1 MNSRMMNL
9 GLALVMGISVSA
21 FAADACSL
29 GRVNAGESHTKT
41 ANDVGSISGTAWD
54 YELWSAE
61 GEKTLTYYDNGTFK
75 AEWKISQEA
84 LFHVGNIYGST
95 NTGIAIHT
103 KKFSLE
109 YNFSK
114 EGDAPYGLI
123 GVYGRMEQPQGE
135 FYIVDDWYGEL
146 DESFI
151 GPAFGEYEVDGA
163 KYTIHAFLQENSES
177 WTGRS
182 TFVQFYCVRETK
194 RQCGYVDVS
203 AHLKK
208 LEEVFQGQKVTL
220 TTSRHRT
227 MEYPVQF
234 SGLVSQLMAMVD
246 VGGESQGSVDFT
258 YVRIGDLLSE
268 ESSSSAAPESSS
280 DAESSSSV
288 VGSSSSVAGSSASIE
303 GPSSSTTVL
312 SQKALVSTFDRT
324 LMVFDLQ
331 GRILGHV
338 HVPAGTSVNSAVL
351 AKFGRPGSYIVK

>member
-1 MNSRMMNL
+1 MNL
-9 GLALVMGISVSA
+9 GLALVMGVSVSA

-288 VGSSSSVAGSSASIE
+288 VGSSSSVAESSASIE
-303 GPSSSTTVL
+303 GSSSSTTVL
-312 SQKALVSTFDRT
+312 SQKALVSTVDRD

-338 HVPAGTSVNSAVL
+338 FVPAGESVNSAVL

>member
-1 MNSRMMNL
+1 MNL
-9 GLALVMGISVSA
+9 GLALVMGVSVSA

-29 GRVNAGESHTKT
+29 GRPSSVEGHTKT
-41 ANDVGSISGTAWD
+41 ATGVGAFDNLPWK
-54 YELWSAE
+54 YELWSPN
-61 GEKTLTYYDNGTFK
+61 GEKTLTYYDDGSFK
-75 AEWKISQEA
+75 ANWKISQEA
-84 LFHVGNIYGST
+84 FFHVGQEFGST

-220 TTSRHRT
+220 TTSRQRT
-227 MEYPVQF
+227 VEYPVQF
-234 SGLVSQLMAMVD
+234 SNLVNQLMAMVD
-246 VGGESQGSVDFT
+246 VGGEGQGSVDFT
-258 YVRIGDLLSE
+258 FLRIGDLLSE

-288 VGSSSSVAGSSASIE
+288 VGSSSSVAESSASIE
-303 GPSSSTTVL
+303 GSSSSTTVL

-331 GRILGHV
+331 GRILGQIF
-338 HVPAGTSVNSAVL
+338 VPAGTNVNSAVH
-351 AKFGRPGSYIVK
+351 AKFGRPGAYIVK